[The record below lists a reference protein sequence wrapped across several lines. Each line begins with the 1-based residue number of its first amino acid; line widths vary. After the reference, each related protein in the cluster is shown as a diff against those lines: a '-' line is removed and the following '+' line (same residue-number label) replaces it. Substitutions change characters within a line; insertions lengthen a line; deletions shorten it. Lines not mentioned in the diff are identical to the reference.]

1 MGRSR
6 KSNAAGGLAA
16 LVILCVASLVL
27 FTVYVREGDEGPLHT
42 IQLGASEVLRPVR
55 GFFGLAASPFQAAGE
70 RVEEVLDA
78 GQRKE
83 LEQKAGDYEEG
94 AAEASRLRQENDRLR
109 ALLEGEQ
116 TSFKYAPLARVV
128 APVGGQ
134 LTERVVINVGTNDG
148 VGPEQPVVVGNNIL
162 VGRTTD
168 RVTPNTAEV
177 LLVTDRNF
185 AAGVRLLPPE
195 VLSDEPEQESTTPAG
210 ESTTARQESTT
221 PAGESTTARQEST
234 TPTSREAT
242 TPRRDLTTLRQDLA
256 SAEDSHGEG
265 LLRTNFE
272 GYIGVDYVDL
282 NAEAG
287 QGDFVVTSGRAGD
300 RELLFPP
307 GLLVGTVESVS
318 SQDIDQYK
326 KIVITP
332 ALKADDLEEV
342 RVIVGW

>member
-1 MGRSR
+1 MGRGR
-6 KSNAAGGLAA
+6 KSNAASGLAA

-55 GFFGLAASPFQAAGE
+55 GVFGLAASPFQAAGE
-70 RVEEVLDA
+70 RVEDVLDA
-78 GQRKE
+78 GERKE

-94 AAEASRLRQENDRLR
+94 AAEAARLRQENGRLR

-116 TSFKYAPLARVV
+116 TSFEYAPLARVV

-177 LLVTDRNF
+177 LLVTDQNF

-195 VLSDEPEQESTTPAG
+195 VLAGESQEESTTPAR
-210 ESTTARQESTT
+210 ETTTV
-221 PAGESTTARQEST
+221 GEST
-234 TPTSREAT
+234 TPTGETTTPRRETTT
-242 TPRRDLTTLRQDLA
+242 TPRRDLATLRQDLA
-256 SAEDSHGEG
+256 SAGGSHGEG
-265 LLRTNFE
+265 LLRTNWE
-272 GYIGVDYVDL
+272 GYLGVDYVDL
-282 NAEAG
+282 NAGAE

-326 KIVITP
+326 KIVVTP
-332 ALKADDLEEV
+332 ALKADGLEEV

>member
-1 MGRSR
+1 LWRR
-6 KSNAAGGLAA
+6 KSNAASGLAA
-16 LVILCVASLVL
+16 LIVLCVTSLIL
-27 FTVYVREGDEGPLHT
+27 FTIYVKEDEQGPLHT

-55 GFFGLAASPFQAAGE
+55 GLFGLAASPFQAASYRIEG
-70 RVEEVLDA
+70 VLDTSE
-78 GQRKE
+78 RKE
-83 LEQKAGDYEEG
+83 FEEKAREYEEG
-94 AAEASRLRQENDRLR
+94 AAEAARLRQENGRLR
-109 ALLEGEQ
+109 QLLEGEQ
-116 TSFKYAPLARVV
+116 TSFKYAPLARIV

-177 LLVTDRNF
+177 MLITDRNF
-185 AAGVRLLPPE
+185 AAGVRLLPPQTPAE
-195 VLSDEPEQESTTPAG
+195 ESGPGSATSRESTMAG
-210 ESTTARQESTT
+210 ESTRQEST
-221 PAGESTTARQEST
+221 A
-234 TPTSREAT
+234 
-242 TPRRDLTTLRQDLA
+242 PRRSSPASLREDLA
-256 SAEDSHGEG
+256 SAGGSHGEG
-265 LLRTNFE
+265 LLRTNWE
-272 GYIGVDYVDL
+272 GYLGVDYVDL
-282 NAEAG
+282 NAGAE

-332 ALKADDLEEV
+332 VLKPDDVQEV
-342 RVIVGW
+342 RVIVNW